1 MELIEL
7 RVHLQPHDNETS
19 GAYPMAIDK
28 AAKNLK
34 IYTFATQDIF
44 HQLYGQNSKKIGNAK
59 LLDVPIIID

>member
-7 RVHLQPHDNETS
+7 RVHLQPHDTETS

-34 IYTFATQDIF
+34 IYKSLLKMFFFNYKDKTVIIYGMLTFLMFQ
-44 HQLYGQNSKKIGNAK
+44 
-59 LLDVPIIID
+59 